1 MRTINKLII
10 VLFLILNFGSSSF
23 AENNFFEEGKN
34 KYNEQKYEESK
45 FLFQRSIVFNPKDKD
60 SYLYLAKIYNFEENK
75 REEQKNID
83 TVLLLDPKNEEANYM
98 LMEIELKRS
107 NYSKVKELA
116 DNFSK
121 ICNKL
126 CDKKNSIL
134 ESLKNQWKQIAIHSK
149 SEPGRFRTDS
159 SHIPGAKVS
168 AVERGTDALLRQI
181 AAIGP
186 HTKAWSE
193 SVIQSRGVQGVRV
206 LAGLKALAGR
216 HQSDALEQA
225 CETALTYGANR
236 LKSIRNLLKR
246 PASQIQQPLPFIE
259 EHPIIRPL
267 SDYSVESLN
276 AFRKERDHEHDT
288 P

>member
-1 MRTINKLII
+1 MIELKNEKIAIPVVLLAGLIWSFGPLVVRYMDQPNLVPWQYIFARGLTI
-10 VLFLILNFGSSSF
+10 FLILNLYL
-23 AENNFFEEGKN
+23 FFEEGKN
-34 KYNEQKYEESK
+34 KYDEQKYEESK

-134 ESLKNQWKQIAIHSK
+134 ESLKNL
-149 SEPGRFRTDS
+149 EP
-159 SHIPGAKVS
+159 KN
-168 AVERGTDALLRQI
+168 
-181 AAIGP
+181 
-186 HTKAWSE
+186 E
-193 SVIQSRGVQGVRV
+193 S
-206 LAGLKALAGR
+206 
-216 HQSDALEQA
+216 
-225 CETALTYGANR
+225 
-236 LKSIRNLLKR
+236 
-246 PASQIQQPLPFIE
+246 
-259 EHPIIRPL
+259 
-267 SDYSVESLN
+267 
-276 AFRKERDHEHDT
+276 
-288 P
+288 